1 MYLSFDP
8 ELTIIG
14 EAGSGQEALE
24 LAARLHPDVVL
35 MDILMP
41 GMDGLQSTRKLR
53 QALPETEVLV
63 LTSVL
68 DDTIIHQAIEAG
80 ASGYLLKD
88 TSSDELCRAIHAAAL
103 GQVQLSRQAALR
115 LSGGRADDQAA
126 ALQNLTEREVDVLRQ
141 LAGGRSNKEIA
152 QSLVIAEKTVKVHVS
167 NILSKLGVASRT
179 QAALIAVRSGL
190 ADHSD
195 ESPA

>member
-41 GMDGLQSTRKLR
+41 GMDGLQATRKLR

-115 LSGGRADDQAA
+115 LSGGSADDQTA

>member
-41 GMDGLQSTRKLR
+41 GMDGLQATRKLR

-115 LSGGRADDQAA
+115 LSGGRADDQTA